1 MIALRCVTPNAWLD
15 AVVADFDAF
24 LIDHAA
30 NERKASAV
38 ALSLITHYPDRKRLV
53 RAMMDIA
60 REELDHYDQVYRRM
74 EEQGLTFAPDT
85 RDPYVGSLR
94 GQLRRGSEHYFLDRL
109 IAGGIVEARGHE
121 RFSLLEAAPI
131 GAPLQAFYRGLAA
144 SEARHAETFI
154 DLAHEYFPA
163 AEVNQRCEELLAI
176 EAEIVTDLPVRA
188 ALH

>member
-1 MIALRCVTPNAWLD
+1 VIALRCRTSTAWLD
-15 AVVADFDAF
+15 AVVEDFDAF
-24 LIDHAA
+24 LTDHAA

-53 RAMMDIA
+53 RAMMDVA
-60 REELDHYDQVYRRM
+60 REELDHYAQVYQRM
-74 EEQGLTFAPDT
+74 EEQGLTFRPDT

-94 GQLRRGSEHYFLDRL
+94 GQLRRGREHYFLDRL

-121 RFSLLEAAPI
+121 RFSLLGGAPI

-154 DLAHEYFPA
+154 NLAHEYFPA
-163 AEVNQRCEELLAI
+163 AEVNLRCEELLAV
-176 EAEIVTDLPVRA
+176 EAEIVHALPVRA

>member
-1 MIALRCVTPNAWLD
+1 MIVLRSVTPAAWLE
-15 AVVADFDAF
+15 AVVKDFDDF

-38 ALSLITHYPDRKRLV
+38 ALSLITHYPDRKKLV

-74 EEQGLTFAPDT
+74 EERGLAFRQDT
-85 RDPYVGSLR
+85 RDEYVGSLR
-94 GQLRRGSEHYFLDRL
+94 KQLRRGRERYFLDRL

-121 RFSLLEAAPI
+121 RFSLLERAPI
-131 GAPLQAFYRGLAA
+131 GAPLQSFYRGLAA
-144 SEARHAETFI
+144 SEARHAEAFI
-154 DLAHEYFPA
+154 QLAQEYFPA
-163 AEVNQRCEELLAI
+163 SEVEERCNELLEV
-176 EAEIVTDLPVRA
+176 EAEIVRALPIRA